1 MFGRGVPLP
10 RVPEHL
16 RAAEASPEGHADLSG
31 VVTKLAIFTVA
42 MVLMPI
48 GTYYLTRDYL
58 FAPTT
63 TLTYPAICAVTVANL
78 VLVAFIWVAFRE
90 DMADSERDDR
100 QLRQREREKEAL
112 VAAAKENVDIA
123 SASSTGVLQGATGG
137 DKTDSGTTTSRSRRR
152 E

>member
-10 RVPEHL
+10 RVPDHL

-100 QLRQREREKEAL
+100 QLKQREREKEAPL
-112 VAAAKENVDIA
+112 AKENVDVA
-123 SASSTGVLQGATGG
+123 SASSTGVLQGATTS
-137 DKTDSGTTTSRSRRR
+137 DKADSGTTTSRSRRR

>member
-1 MFGRGVPLP
+1 MKRT
-10 RVPEHL
+10 HT
-16 RAAEASPEGHADLSG
+16 A
-31 VVTKLAIFTVA
+31 
-42 MVLMPI
+42 
-48 GTYYLTRDYL
+48 
-58 FAPTT
+58 TT

-100 QLRQREREKEAL
+100 QLKQREREKEAL
-112 VAAAKENVDIA
+112 LAASREKVDVA
-123 SASSTGVLQGATGG
+123 SASSTGVLQGATS